1 MEFERRIRK
10 VGNSLG
16 FNLPA
21 EMLRELDIKEGD
33 KIFLSVENNSIVI
46 RSEKMKED
54 NKDFKDQ
61 VLAIIEE
68 YMKEKDK
75 KC

>member
-1 MEFERRIRK
+1 MEFERKIRK
-10 VGNSLG
+10 AGNSIG
-16 FNLPA
+16 INIPA
-21 EMLRELDIKEGD
+21 EILRETGLKVGD
-33 KIFLSVENNSIVI
+33 KIYIGVENNSIVI

-54 NKDFKDQ
+54 NEDFKDQ

-68 YMKEKDK
+68 YMKDKDN